1 MHRIYRMIA
10 NRLIGILQPC
20 GGFSPLK
27 DANATLANADSISP
41 NPVNPCFSRLRCL
54 SSGLQEI
61 PNHVIQNAAVL
72 EVFYLN
78 GGIDSDAHFR

>member
-20 GGFSPLK
+20 RGFSQLK

-41 NPVNPCFSRLRCL
+41 NPVKS
-54 SSGLQEI
+54 
-61 PNHVIQNAAVL
+61 
-72 EVFYLN
+72 
-78 GGIDSDAHFR
+78 